1 MACYEMKKL
10 IYLTGKPAP
19 VLKFIVTLSISA
31 KTKKNCIKGL
41 LAHSLSAPITY
52 FTQEC
57 CMKSA
62 LTNRQLNRSLPPGDK
77 QLYQMLIN
85 Q

>member
-31 KTKKNCIKGL
+31 KTKKNCIKRVTCL
-41 LAHSLSAPITY
+41 HL
-52 FTQEC
+52 
-57 CMKSA
+57 KR
-62 LTNRQLNRSLPPGDK
+62 TNYVLYPRVLYEKRS
-77 QLYQMLIN
+77 N
-85 Q
+85 

>member
-31 KTKKNCIKGL
+31 KTKNKLYKKGYL
-41 LAHSLSAPITY
+41 PTLKAHQLRTLP
-52 FTQEC
+52 
-57 CMKSA
+57 KSVV
-62 LTNRQLNRSLPPGDK
+62 
-77 QLYQMLIN
+77 
-85 Q
+85 